1 MLEVASRI
9 QEEVKAK
16 KKKKKVLY
24 WQKPVQPTQG
34 GKKMK
39 INGKMF

>member
-16 KKKKKVLY
+16 KKKALCS
-24 WQKPVQPTQG
+24 WRKPIQPTQV

-39 INGKMF
+39 INSKMF